1 MKIFLFHRVNPKRD
15 PLWDPIDP
23 KVFEKQIKYLKKK
36 YHLVL
41 LEDYLLNEEY
51 LNKNHRKIASVV
63 FDDGYKD
70 FLEYAYPILKKH
82 RVPCSMYLVTQ
93 SIDNN
98 TPIWTYTVDYLFQ
111 NTKINQ
117 LTFRTGKDLGFP
129 DLVWNNNSERLTFA
143 KNFKPQLKG
152 LEDEKR
158 SLLIEDLLINFND
171 VELPKN
177 LFLSWDDIRELKID
191 GVEFGSHTVSHP
203 MLGNIRGINALKHEL
218 SYSRQR
224 IKDELG
230 SYPKTISYPIGSYT
244 ELVKKEA
251 ENIGYQLG
259 LAVNQESY
267 TPSESSFFEIPRIEL
282 YNESMLKTK
291 LRVNGIITKIKK
303 ALGK

>member
-1 MKIFLFHRVNPKRD
+1 MKIFLFHRINPERD

-23 KVFEKQIKYLKKK
+23 QVFEKQIKYLKKK

-41 LEDYLLNEEY
+41 LEDYLLNKKY
-51 LNKNHRKIASVV
+51 FDKSHHKVASIV

-70 FLEYAYPILKKH
+70 FLEYAHPILKKYEI
-82 RVPCSMYLVTQ
+82 PCSMYLVTQ

-117 LTFRTGKDLGFP
+117 LTFRKGKDLGFS
-129 DLVWNNNSERLTFA
+129 DLVWNTKSERITFA

-158 SLLIEDLLINFND
+158 RLIMEDLLINFND
-171 VELPKN
+171 VELPNN
-177 LFLSWDDIRELKID
+177 LFLSWDDIRDLKID
-191 GVEFGSHTVSHP
+191 GVEFGSHSVAHP
-203 MLGNIRGINALKHEL
+203 MLGNIIDIKSLKHEL

-230 SYPKTISYPIGSYT
+230 SYPKTISYPIGSYND
-244 ELVKKEA
+244 LVKKEA
-251 ENIGYQLG
+251 KNIGYQLG
-259 LAVNQESY
+259 LAVKQESY
-267 TPSESSFFEIPRIEL
+267 MPNESTFFVFPRIEF
-282 YNESMLKTK
+282 YNESMFKTK
-291 LRVNGIITKIKK
+291 LRTNEIITKIKK
-303 ALGK
+303 TIGK